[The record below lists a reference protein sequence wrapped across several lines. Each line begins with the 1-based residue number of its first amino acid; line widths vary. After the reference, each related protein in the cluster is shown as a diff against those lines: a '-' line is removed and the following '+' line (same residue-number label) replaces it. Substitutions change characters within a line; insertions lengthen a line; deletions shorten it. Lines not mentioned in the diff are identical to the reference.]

1 MADVGVDAVGKV
13 DGDRTLGQVDD
24 VAPRRKN
31 EDFVGKGVELQGVDE
46 FFRIARVLPFQEVA
60 QPAHFFIESVL
71 VGRLVAF
78 FITPMG
84 GDAVFG
90 DAVHFPG
97 ADLDFYRLP
106 SRPDDCRVQGLVVIG
121 LRHGDVV
128 LEAVR
133 QWLPQAVD
141 DTQDAVA
148 VLDVVDDDADGEEV
162 IDLAQ
167 VAVIFL
173 HLFINAVKMLGPAVD
188 FAVDVGFVE
197 GLLEDVDGFVD
208 DFFADVALL
217 LHLVDEVVVLVRFEV
232 AEGQIFQFPLDIEN
246 P

>member
-1 MADVGVDAVGKV
+1 M
-13 DGDRTLGQVDD
+13 
-24 VAPRRKN
+24 
-31 EDFVGKGVELQGVDE
+31 
-46 FFRIARVLPFQEVA
+46 
-60 QPAHFFIESVL
+60 
-71 VGRLVAF
+71 
-78 FITPMG
+78 
-84 GDAVFG
+84 
-90 DAVHFPG
+90 
-97 ADLDFYRLP
+97 
-106 SRPDDCRVQGLVVIG
+106 QGLVVIG